1 MVQIVDNSMNT
12 MKLMG
17 TFWDSLIH
25 LSVHRSICINCEGQ
39 TIRCIFFFFGLFSLM
54 TSSAG
59 IFSCLRYV
67 RFVVASKR
75 SDCGQSFRD
84 DVLHQHLQR
93 PAQHPAVR
101 RFLRRTGKIR
111 LVFKRPSLLC
121 CRPCS
126 GRNQDF

>member
-17 TFWDSLIH
+17 TFWDNLIH

-39 TIRCIFFFFGLFSLM
+39 TIRCIFFFFFGLFSLM

-101 RFLRRTGKIR
+101 RFLRRTGKITPGIQASF
-111 LVFKRPSLLC
+111 LAML
-121 CRPCS
+121 RPCS
-126 GRNQDF
+126 LATNF